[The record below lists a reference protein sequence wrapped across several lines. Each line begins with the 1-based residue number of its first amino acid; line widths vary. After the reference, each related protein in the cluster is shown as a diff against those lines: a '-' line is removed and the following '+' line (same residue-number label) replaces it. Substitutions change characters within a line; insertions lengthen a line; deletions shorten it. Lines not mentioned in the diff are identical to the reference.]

1 MKIKKS
7 ALLFLFLLF
16 SFTGFS
22 QYDAVPDSLSKL
34 AYQEII
40 ALKFVHAEKIL
51 SLEKQQFPMNL
62 YADYLENYI
71 DFLTV
76 FIREEDDLLD
86 SLEENKSVR
95 LNKME
100 LLPDS
105 NRYKRLMM
113 ANINLQWAFARMKFK
128 EFFTASLEI
137 NRAYRLMS
145 ENENQFPRFVPDDIA
160 MGVLHVMIGLVPDEY
175 HWILSLISMKGS
187 VEQGKAE
194 LYSVLKQG
202 LSNPQWASL
211 TPEALFY
218 LVFIELNLSPDRT
231 ALNHLVPY
239 LQKYGKGNLL
249 MDYLKITI
257 FMHTGQNDSALRI
270 LESIE
275 GRKGYL
281 PFYYLD
287 YLHGECLIRKLNPE
301 ADQYY
306 DYYLEHFKGE
316 NYRKDAWRKK
326 ALLAAL
332 NGSATEYA
340 LLMDSVLTHGNTLV
354 DADIDAEQEA
364 KREDIPPDKGLLEAR
379 FLFDGGYYHK
389 ALDRLDA
396 MDTSYFAP
404 DQKLEFLYRYGR
416 IYHCLHQLKKAQ
428 QFYLETIRQRGE
440 STRYFAA
447 NAALKTGQIYES
459 EGAWKQAA
467 KYYNLCLDMDFDEYR
482 NSILA
487 KAKDGLE
494 RIEKREK

>member
-1 MKIKKS
+1 MKIKEI

-22 QYDAVPDSLSKL
+22 QYYAAPDSLSKL

-40 ALKFVHAEKIL
+40 ALKFVHAKKIL
-51 SLEKQQFPMNL
+51 LLEKQQFPTNL

-76 FIREEDDLLD
+76 FISEEDDLLD
-86 SLEENKSVR
+86 SLEENKSIR

-105 NRYKRLMM
+105 NRYKRFMM
-113 ANINLQWAFARMKFK
+113 ANINLQWAFARVKFE

-145 ENENQFPRFVPDDIA
+145 ENEDKFPRFVPDDIA
-160 MGVLHVMIGLVPDEY
+160 MGVLHIMIGLVPEKY
-175 HWILSLISMKGS
+175 HWILSLISMQGS

-194 LYSVLKQG
+194 LYSVLKEG
-202 LSNPQWASL
+202 LTNPQWAYL

-218 LVFIELNLSPDRT
+218 LAFIELNLSADQT
-231 ALNHLVPY
+231 ALNKLVPY
-239 LQKYGKGNLL
+239 LQNYGHGNLM

-257 FMHTGQNDSALRI
+257 DMHTGQNDSALRI

-275 GRKGYL
+275 DRKGYL

-287 YLHGECLIRKLNPE
+287 YLHAECRIRQLNPE
-301 ADQYY
+301 AVRYY
-306 DYYLEHFKGE
+306 DRYLEHFKGK
-316 NYRKDAWRKK
+316 NYIKDAWRKK

-332 NGSATEYA
+332 YGSIEDYSQ
-340 LLMDSVLTHGNTLV
+340 LIDSVLTHGNAVV

-364 KREDIPPDKGLLEAR
+364 KREDGPPDKGLLEAR
-379 FLFDGGYYHK
+379 FLFDGGYYQK
-389 ALDRLDA
+389 ALNRLNA
-396 MDTSYFAP
+396 IDTSYFSC

-416 IYHCLHQLKKAQ
+416 IFHRLNNLKKAK
-428 QFYLETIRQRGE
+428 QFYMETIRQRGA

-447 NAALKTGQIYES
+447 NAALKIGQIYES
-459 EGAWKQAA
+459 EKEWKQAA
-467 KYYNLCLDMDFDEYR
+467 KYYNLCLEMDFDEYS

-494 RIEKREK
+494 RIEKKKK